1 MDKQTFCSSQAAS
14 NVSRY
19 AAAVYRKGDFIL
31 LTSHISETFIPGLK

>member
-19 AAAVYRKGDFIL
+19 AAAVYRKGDFVL
-31 LTSHISETFIPGLK
+31 LPLTSVKREFLG